1 MYARLTT
8 TLLASGEEDATG
20 RVFEQLLPTMKELP
34 GFRGMVVLSELDGR
48 RIVALS
54 LWESP
59 EALEAAEPVLEKLK
73 RAETVFREVVFQ
85 ETGRFYVAG
94 SLLPAA

>member
-8 TLLASGEEDATG
+8 TVLAAQEEDASG

-34 GFRGMVVLSELDGR
+34 GFRGMLVLSEVEGR

-59 EALEAAEPVLEKLK
+59 EDLAAAEPVLEKLK
-73 RAETVFREVVFQ
+73 RAETVFREVDFQ
-85 ETGRFYVAG
+85 ETGRFDVAG
-94 SLLPAA
+94 SLLPA